1 MRIDATTQMTKPMA
15 IRGRDCVAKPH
26 DPSRRPCEKS
36 GQGLAEPLRDARDG
50 VIDGFEGLRGE
61 TVGQLLEEILD
72 SGGKAADPRLDRPQ
86 ILLVRQKI
94 GHPDSQ
100 APPEEEQQ
108 PGQKQNHQD
117 QQCHR
122 KELALDPRFAYQP
135 ADRPLEERR
144 HGERQEERQRP
155 FDRAGHGKDQKRD
168 PDPRIQQVD
177 EKRRRPSVRAE
188 SSVRNGSGMAMDL
201 LFTRCFPLVCPQNPK
216 SAAVLRKNTR
226 RKTGDG
232 EEVRVIRGKTKSR
245 DIRSISKHV

>member
-1 MRIDATTQMTKPMA
+1 M
-15 IRGRDCVAKPH
+15 
-26 DPSRRPCEKS
+26 
-36 GQGLAEPLRDARDG
+36 RDARDG

-72 SGGKAADPRLDRPQ
+72 SGGEAADPRLDRPQ

-94 GHPDSQ
+94 GHPDS
-100 APPEEEQQ
+100 EEEQQ

-177 EKRRRPSVRAE
+177 EKTAAPFGAGGKLRAERFGHGDGPPLHPVFPFSMSPKIQNRRR
-188 SSVRNGSGMAMDL
+188 
-201 LFTRCFPLVCPQNPK
+201 CFGKIHEEKPETG
-216 SAAVLRKNTR
+216 RKF
-226 RKTGDG
+226 
-232 EEVRVIRGKTKSR
+232 V
-245 DIRSISKHV
+245 